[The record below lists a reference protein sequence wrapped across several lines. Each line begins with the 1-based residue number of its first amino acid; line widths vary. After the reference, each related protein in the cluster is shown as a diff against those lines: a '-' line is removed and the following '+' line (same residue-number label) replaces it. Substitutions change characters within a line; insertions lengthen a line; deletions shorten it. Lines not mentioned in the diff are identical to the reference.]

1 MKAATSPA
9 ANNGGRF
16 SLLRMAE
23 TARHCVACQPL
34 YAARF
39 SKTRNQNS
47 EGTLQKKLKL
57 EVDNDDKDGIMR
69 E

>member
-9 ANNGGRF
+9 AILGGRF

-39 SKTRNQNS
+39 SETRNQNS
-47 EGTLQKKLKL
+47 AENLQKVK
-57 EVDNDDKDGIMR
+57 DKSWQCR
-69 E
+69 